1 MNSRKSQQRRP
12 LYSVAAVALLG
23 VLGLASP
30 AGAASFTLCPN
41 AASDQFSTVG
51 PSAFTNVVGPLDGT
65 CGANSAVKMD
75 IPTEVD
81 YARLAWHAGDPGYP
95 GTLTVGNLGGLS
107 ADVRFSPGQLGD
119 QPFYLLSFV
128 DPTLGLGQG
137 AATDQILFIEFQP
150 LNLVGNTMTVDPLL
164 TLFNLFDNTTGVYLQ
179 GGQAVTNSLAGWQA
193 IHPFLAAESLD
204 QLRIGIGLSGGG
216 SSPESLT
223 INSLSGTTVDAT
235 SVPEPATL
243 LLLGTG
249 LAAVAT
255 RRRSKSRA

>member
-1 MNSRKSQQRRP
+1 MN
-12 LYSVAAVALLG
+12 
-23 VLGLASP
+23 
-30 AGAASFTLCPN
+30 
-41 AASDQFSTVG
+41 
-51 PSAFTNVVGPLDGT
+51 
-65 CGANSAVKMD
+65 

-107 ADVRFSPGQLGD
+107 ADVRFLPGQLGD

-137 AATDQILFIEFQP
+137 AATDQILFIEFQSI
-150 LNLVGNTMTVDPLL
+150 NVSSNTMTVDPNL

-179 GGQAVTNSLAGWQA
+179 GGQADVNTLAGWQVL
-193 IHPFLAAESLD
+193 HPFLNGESLD
-204 QLRIGIGLSGGG
+204 QLRIAIGLSGGG

-223 INSLSGTTVDAT
+223 INSLTGTTVDAT
-235 SVPEPATL
+235 AVPEPATL
-243 LLLGTG
+243 LLFGTG

-255 RRRSKSRA
+255 RRRSKLRA